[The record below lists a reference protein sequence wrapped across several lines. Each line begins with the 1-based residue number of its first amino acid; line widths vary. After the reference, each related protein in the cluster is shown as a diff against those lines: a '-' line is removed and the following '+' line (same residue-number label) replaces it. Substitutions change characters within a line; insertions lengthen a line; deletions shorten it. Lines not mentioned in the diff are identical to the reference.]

1 MAVDEVAALKALA
14 EASRLRVAQLLAERG
29 EVCACDLLDELSIT
43 QPTLSHH
50 MRVLQDAGLVTCR
63 KQGKWCH
70 YSLVPEALGR
80 LAMLFNVLAEGAA
93 VPAEG
98 RGGCCRA

>member
-1 MAVDEVAALKALA
+1 MH
-14 EASRLRVAQLLAERG
+14 
-29 EVCACDLLDELSIT
+29 
-43 QPTLSHH
+43 TLFCGK
-50 MRVLQDAGLVTCR
+50 DAGLVTCR

-80 LAMLFNVLAEGAA
+80 LAMLFNALAEGAA

-98 RGGCCRA
+98 RGDCCRA